1 MSKPPKP
8 LAVGYVRVSVGE
20 DDALSLDA
28 QERQLHA
35 YAEANGLHL
44 AAVIRDA
51 GVSAAVPF
59 DKRPGGSRL
68 VRQLYHEDAKDL
80 VLLAVRLDR
89 LFRSSYEA
97 AKWLELWV
105 AAGVRPILLDLGLDL
120 RTPAGRF
127 VFAKLA
133 AAAELERNLLR
144 LRTRDAMGELKRRG
158 LVAGAQPFGA
168 RREGPTS
175 DVLVPNRDELAIAAY
190 AIELRSQGWAW
201 WAITK
206 QLVRDGF
213 KPRGKRFHCSTL
225 ERACAMLRADPNKLA
240 LATECYAEWRRQ
252 RAAEH
257 AQETTT

>member
-1 MSKPPKP
+1 MSAPKRD

-20 DDALSLDA
+20 DDSLSLDA
-28 QERQLHA
+28 QERQLRA
-35 YAEANGLHL
+35 YADAHGFHL
-44 AAVIRDA
+44 AAVVRDA
-51 GVSAAVPF
+51 GVSAGTPF
-59 DKRPGGSRL
+59 DARPGGSRL

-89 LFRSSYEA
+89 LFRSSFEA

-105 AAGVRPILLDLGLDL
+105 GAGVRPILLDLGLDL

-127 VFAKLA
+127 VFATLA
-133 AAAELERNLLR
+133 AAAEFERNLLR
-144 LRTRDAMGELKRRG
+144 LRTREAMAERKRRG

-168 RREGPTS
+168 RRTGPTS
-175 DVLVPNRDELAIAAY
+175 DVLEPNRDELAIAAY

-257 AQETTT
+257 GATT